1 MFVRNT
7 TQLNILYSET
17 LDALIFFYYEAADE
31 GPRSILTLLLGNLKV
46 SCCPLLCCL
55 VKVVATEVG
64 ERSHDATNQTLL
76 YSSHLNHWQRCT
88 RKQKKKKN
96 LLCTNLFRMQRTRFG
111 DTEDYLS
118 TPWKTC
124 QLGVLKG
131 ISRKQSVRWGIKV
144 RCPRS
149 IRGILNPSDPVKTN
163 TKGKNRCQKDVHS
176 DRPLCS

>member
-76 YSSHLNHWQRCT
+76 LFPFKPLAALHKKT
-88 RKQKKKKN
+88 EKKKN

-131 ISRKQSVRWGIKV
+131 ISRKQSVR
-144 RCPRS
+144 
-149 IRGILNPSDPVKTN
+149 
-163 TKGKNRCQKDVHS
+163 
-176 DRPLCS
+176 

>member
-76 YSSHLNHWQRCT
+76 LFPFKPLAALHKKT
-88 RKQKKKKN
+88 EKKKTFSALICLGCREHALVTQKIISVHPGKLVN
-96 LLCTNLFRMQRTRFG
+96 LGC
-111 DTEDYLS
+111 
-118 TPWKTC
+118 
-124 QLGVLKG
+124 
-131 ISRKQSVRWGIKV
+131 SRAFLENSQ
-144 RCPRS
+144 
-149 IRGILNPSDPVKTN
+149 
-163 TKGKNRCQKDVHS
+163 
-176 DRPLCS
+176 

>member
-88 RKQKKKKN
+88 RKQKKKKTFSALICLGCREHAWVTQKIISVHPGKLVN
-96 LLCTNLFRMQRTRFG
+96 LGC
-111 DTEDYLS
+111 
-118 TPWKTC
+118 
-124 QLGVLKG
+124 
-131 ISRKQSVRWGIKV
+131 SRAFLENSQ
-144 RCPRS
+144 
-149 IRGILNPSDPVKTN
+149 
-163 TKGKNRCQKDVHS
+163 
-176 DRPLCS
+176 

>member
-88 RKQKKKKN
+88 RQQKTKKK
-96 LLCTNLFRMQRTRFG
+96 
-111 DTEDYLS
+111 
-118 TPWKTC
+118 
-124 QLGVLKG
+124 
-131 ISRKQSVRWGIKV
+131 
-144 RCPRS
+144 
-149 IRGILNPSDPVKTN
+149 PSL
-163 TKGKNRCQKDVHS
+163 H
-176 DRPLCS
+176 